1 MEFEG
6 NSAEGEVSTVLTE
19 SPELKIVSQPQET
32 EEIPFNQENEYI
44 QVTQEINSQ
53 IPQGENVPPIN
64 KEQVS
69 KVVEENKE
77 KPTVLD
83 KFHEFGIFKKS
94 ETWKDA
100 FNNEIKPAVIE
111 YEKERFMIGLVVAG
125 IAVALIEPTPIMECL
140 IGPVLVKT
148 GYEKSKYLKKIIPEI
163 LLSKFNKADPI
174 KAFSKA
180 KV

>member
-32 EEIPFNQENEYI
+32 EETPFNQENEYI
-44 QVTQEINSQ
+44 QVTEEINAQ
-53 IPQGENVPPIN
+53 IPQGENIPPIN
-64 KEQVS
+64 KEQIS

-77 KPTVLD
+77 KPTVLE

-100 FNNEIKPAVIE
+100 FNNEVKPAVIA
-111 YEKERFMIGLVVAG
+111 YQRERFMIGLVAAG
-125 IAVALIEPTPIMECL
+125 IIVAVIEPTPIMEFL
-140 IGPVLVKT
+140 IGPTLVKI
-148 GYEKSKYLKKIIPEI
+148 GYEKSKYLKRFVPEI
-163 LLSKFNKADPI
+163 LLSKYNKTDPT
-174 KAFSKA
+174 KAFSKV